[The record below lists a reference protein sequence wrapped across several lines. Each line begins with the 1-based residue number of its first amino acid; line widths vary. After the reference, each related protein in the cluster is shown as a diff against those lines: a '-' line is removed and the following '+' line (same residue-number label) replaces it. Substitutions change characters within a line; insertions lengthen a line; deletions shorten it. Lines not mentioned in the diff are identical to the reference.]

1 VAFVPYAALATRA
14 AEAAFGP
21 LNGSTGYLPV
31 PVLIAGYAL
40 ALRGRAPGTAR
51 GLMLGAALL
60 AVSIFFRTIDAAA
73 CPAFPIGTHFLW
85 HLLNGAI
92 LGWMILV
99 LVRHPR

>member
-1 VAFVPYAALATRA
+1 
-14 AEAAFGP
+14 
-21 LNGSTGYLPV
+21 
-31 PVLIAGYAL
+31 
-40 ALRGRAPGTAR
+40 
-51 GLMLGAALL
+51 MLGAALL